1 MSDAIEGYKR
11 YAIYYAPPEGSPLA
25 RLGAAWLGYDAATG
39 LDVDFPHDV
48 PNLPAPRETLVREAA
63 RYGFH
68 ATLKPP
74 FALVEGISAAD
85 LDEALRAVVATQ
97 APIVAPALRVAGDL
111 GFACLRPGHPSA
123 ELDALA
129 AACVTGLD
137 LLRAPL
143 TPAELAHRRRAGLDT
158 TEDANLRNWGYPY
171 VLGLFRF
178 HISLTG
184 RLPRVEVNEAAAALG
199 RLFAPVLGPQF
210 GIDDICLF
218 GDPGEGGRFRLLRR
232 YRLAGG

>member
-11 YAIYYAPPEGSPLA
+11 YAIYYAPPEGSALG

-39 LDVDFPHDV
+39 LDVGFPHDA
-48 PNLPAPRETLVREAA
+48 PNLPAPRETLVRETA

-68 ATLKPP
+68 ATLKAP
-74 FALVEGISAAD
+74 FTLVEGISAAD

-97 APIVAPALRVAGDL
+97 PPIVAPMLRVAGDL
-111 GFACLRPGHPSA
+111 GFACLRPSRPSP

-171 VLGLFRF
+171 VLSLFRF
-178 HISLTG
+178 HMSLTG
-184 RLPRVEVNEAAAALG
+184 RLPRLEVNEAAAALG
-199 RLFAPVLGPQF
+199 RLFAPVLEPQF